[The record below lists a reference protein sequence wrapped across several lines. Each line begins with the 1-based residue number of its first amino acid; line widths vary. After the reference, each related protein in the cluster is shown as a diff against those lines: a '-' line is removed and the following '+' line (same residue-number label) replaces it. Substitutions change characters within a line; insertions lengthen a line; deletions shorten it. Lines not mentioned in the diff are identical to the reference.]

1 MLINENGAGEA
12 IATMNDSVPNSI
24 EDSKFRMRIQ
34 PFNDLAD
41 RLFMVPN
48 RCFLMVLRNANGFKS
63 KSSRT
68 SDPIDNAACQLYVVG
83 SRLRRCRR
91 LNKLEFEG

>member
-1 MLINENGAGEA
+1 LLINKNGAGEA
-12 IATMNDSVPNSI
+12 IATMNDSVSNSI
-24 EDSKFRMRIQ
+24 EDSKSRMRIQ

-41 RLFMVPN
+41 RLFMVSN

-63 KSSRT
+63 KGSGIA
-68 SDPIDNAACQLYVVG
+68 DPVDDAACQLYVVG